1 MSYSRFFR
9 DVESVC
15 LKVVFENA
23 DKSTERA
30 LCKNLTLILNYYKL
44 IYPILFTDET
54 ISAKV
59 TFDDTNVG
67 HIQLVMSSG
76 LESEYTKYKGR

>member
-30 LCKNLTLILNYYKL
+30 LILNYYKL